1 MAAGLNVIPIGGINN
16 VQAQAFAQA
25 LRNLQ
30 VGRNA
35 YLASVA
41 TIVQAVEAP
50 GGSLTDLATLYG
62 LTPEQADVLYSQ
74 ATSFKGFLDA
84 PGLVAAW
91 DQINATMG
99 IMV

>member
-1 MAAGLNVIPIGGINN
+1 MAAGLNVIPIGGVQNP
-16 VQAQAFAQA
+16 QAQQYAQA

-30 VGRNA
+30 VGRNG
-35 YLASVA
+35 YLAAVA

-50 GGSLTDLATLYG
+50 GGSTADLAAIYG
-62 LTPEQADVLYSQ
+62 ITTAQADVLYAQS
-74 ATSFKGFLDA
+74 TSFKGHLEDPA
-84 PGLVAAW
+84 LVAAW